1 MPTLNVTA
9 TSAAA
14 RERLIDL
21 LLSDKQPQMLRARM
35 LYEAILSGQGEP
47 DSALEFL
54 GAFFTPIEAIPSSS
68 EGEKLKTK
76 YLARL
81 AELEAG
87 PARPATFISKLNGKM
102 STTVPKVHVVTSDG
116 QQRFPMLY
124 EGVNPKEL
132 EAGATVLLDARGGV
146 VLGCGPSLPQVGVEA
161 EFLRHLPDS
170 GHVEVK
176 LHGDPLVLHASR
188 AVLEAVEEGGVAR
201 GDAILVSP
209 TREFAFRFIPGDKDR
224 CHRFVDSEK
233 IPDIVIS
240 RDIGKP
246 HWVLGLLIRRMRILM
261 FRPDILE
268 RFELRPR
275 FSVLMTGPTGMG
287 KTLHLKAF
295 LSEFARML
303 EERSGRTDLGSRV
316 IRVKTSEILSE
327 FLGRSDKQIEELF
340 DDIHHLA
347 SQKLETSQGERV
359 HLPVVI
365 VLEEVE
371 AIGRRRGTTYEG
383 SIFDRII
390 GTFLQRL
397 DDPTDD
403 LGSLPILLIST
414 TNRPD
419 LLDPAFLRRLGARRA
434 EFNKLGREDLAAILD
449 KKLKPGYPY
458 WGDNGSDP
466 EQLRRGLIDRVVS
479 LFFSYSPEEP
489 GIVEIVLRD
498 GTRVAKHR
506 RDFLSGALIE
516 QAVSNAIDE
525 MAFALEESAAAETGF
540 TAACLMESFRRQ
552 IDGLAENLTAGN
564 ARDYLHLPD
573 EENAVAAVNRLPG
586 IGSLTPALLV
596 DEQHATGEENRVSS
610 ETNEKGV
617 NG

>member
-14 RERLIDL
+14 RDRLIDL
-21 LLSDKQPQMLRARM
+21 LLSEKQPRTMRTRM
-35 LYEAILSGQGEP
+35 LYEAIMSGQEEP
-47 DSALEFL
+47 DSTIAFLEAFL
-54 GAFFTPIEAIPSSS
+54 TRIEAIPSGS
-68 EGEKLKTK
+68 EGEKLKAR
-76 YLARL
+76 YEARL
-81 AELEAG
+81 AELESG
-87 PARPATFISKLNGKM
+87 PARPATFISKLNGKP
-102 STTVPKVHVVTSDG
+102 SKNVPKVHVVTPDG
-116 QQRFPMLY
+116 QQRFPMLH

-132 EAGATVLLDARGGV
+132 EPGATVLLDARGGV
-146 VLGCGPSLPQVGVEA
+146 VLGHGPSLPQVGVEA

-170 GHVEVK
+170 NHVEVR

-188 AVLEAVEEGGVAR
+188 TVLEAVEAGGAAR

-209 TREFAFRFIPGDKDR
+209 TREFAFRFIPGDGDR
-224 CHRFVDSEK
+224 RHRFVDTEK

-246 HWVLGLLIRRMRILM
+246 HWVLGLLIRRMRILL

-268 RFELRPR
+268 QFELRPR

-295 LSEFARML
+295 LSEFAKML
-303 EERSGRTDLGSRV
+303 RERSGRTDLGSRV

-347 SQKLETSQGERV
+347 SQKLETSQGEKV

-371 AIGRRRGTTYEG
+371 AIGRRRGSTFEG
-383 SIFDRII
+383 GIFDRII

-434 EFNKLGREDLAAILD
+434 DFNNLGSEDLAAILE
-449 KKLKPGYPY
+449 KKLKPAYPY
-458 WGDNGSDP
+458 WGQNGSDP
-466 EQLRRGLIDRVVS
+466 EQIRLHLIDRVVS
-479 LFFSYSPEEP
+479 WFFNYTSNQQ

-498 GTRVAKHR
+498 GTRTVKHR
-506 RDFLSGALIE
+506 RDFLSGAVIE

-525 MAFALEESAAAETGF
+525 MAFALEASAQAETGF
-540 TAACLMESFRRQ
+540 TPEGLIESFRRQ
-552 IDGLAENLTAGN
+552 IDGLAESLTAGN
-564 ARDYLHLPD
+564 ARDYLNLPD
-573 EENAVAAVNRLPG
+573 EENSVAAVNRLPG
-586 IGSLTPALLV
+586 LRSRTPAMLV
-596 DEQHATGEENRVSS
+596 DELRANREEGRAS
-610 ETNEKGV
+610 T
-617 NG
+617 

>member
-1 MPTLNVTA
+1 M
-9 TSAAA
+9 
-14 RERLIDL
+14 
-21 LLSDKQPQMLRARM
+21 
-35 LYEAILSGQGEP
+35 
-47 DSALEFL
+47 
-54 GAFFTPIEAIPSSS
+54 
-68 EGEKLKTK
+68 
-76 YLARL
+76 
-81 AELEAG
+81 
-87 PARPATFISKLNGKM
+87 
-102 STTVPKVHVVTSDG
+102 
-116 QQRFPMLY
+116 
-124 EGVNPKEL
+124 
-132 EAGATVLLDARGGV
+132 
-146 VLGCGPSLPQVGVEA
+146 
-161 EFLRHLPDS
+161 
-170 GHVEVK
+170 
-176 LHGDPLVLHASR
+176 
-188 AVLEAVEEGGVAR
+188 
-201 GDAILVSP
+201 
-209 TREFAFRFIPGDKDR
+209 
-224 CHRFVDSEK
+224 
-233 IPDIVIS
+233 
-240 RDIGKP
+240 
-246 HWVLGLLIRRMRILM
+246 LGLLIRRMRLLM

-275 FSVLMTGPTGMG
+275 FSVILTGPTGMG

-295 LSEFARML
+295 LSEFRDML
-303 EERSGRTDLGSRV
+303 EERTGRTDLGSRV

-371 AIGRRRGTTYEG
+371 AIGRRRGTTFEG
-383 SIFDRII
+383 GIFDRII
-390 GTFLQRL
+390 GTLLQRL

-419 LLDPAFLRRLGARRA
+419 LLDPALLRRLAARRA
-434 EFNKLGREDLAAILD
+434 EFNKLGREDLAAILE

-458 WGDNGSDP
+458 WGQNGSDP

-479 LFFSYSPEEP
+479 WLFSYNGDEP

-498 GTRVAKHR
+498 GTRTVKHR

-525 MAFALEESAAAETGF
+525 MAFALEESRGQEPETGF
-540 TAACLMESFRRQ
+540 TAGCLMESFRRQ

-573 EENAVAAVNRLPG
+573 EENSVAAVNRLPG
-586 IGSLTPALLV
+586 LRSRTPALLA
-596 DEQHATGEENRVSS
+596 DELRGDGEEGRVSP
-610 ETNEKGV
+610 
-617 NG
+617 

>member
-1 MPTLNVTA
+1 MPILNPTLNVTA
-9 TSAAA
+9 ASADAQQ
-14 RERLIDL
+14 RLIDL
-21 LLSDKQPQMLRARM
+21 LLSDEHPQMMRARM
-35 LYEAILSGQGEP
+35 LNDAIMSGQAEP
-47 DSALEFL
+47 ESTLGFL
-54 GAFFTPIEAIPSSS
+54 NAFFKRIESLPSDT
-68 EGEKLKTK
+68 EGQKLKAQ
-76 YLARL
+76 YQARL
-81 AELEAG
+81 AELENG
-87 PARPATFISKLNGKM
+87 PARPATFIAKLSGKS
-102 STTVPKVHVVTSDG
+102 STPVPKVHVVTPDG
-116 QQRFPMLY
+116 QQRFPILH
-124 EGVNPKEL
+124 EDVNPKEL
-132 EAGATVLLDARGGV
+132 EPGVTVLLDARGGV
-146 VLGCGPSLPQVGVEA
+146 VLGCGPSIPEVGVEA
-161 EFLRHLPDS
+161 EFLRRLPDS
-170 GHVEVK
+170 NHVEVR
-176 LHGDPLVLHASR
+176 LQGDPLVLHATTS
-188 AVLEAVEEGGVAR
+188 VLEAVEDGGVDR
-201 GDAILVSP
+201 GDTLLVSP
-209 TREFAFRFIPGDKDR
+209 SREFAFRFIPGDGDR
-224 CHRFVDSEK
+224 RHRFVDTEK

-261 FRPDILE
+261 FRPDILQ

-275 FSVLMTGPTGMG
+275 FSVLITGPTGMG

-295 LSEFARML
+295 LSEFGSML
-303 EERSGRTDLGSRV
+303 QERTGRSDLGSRV
-316 IRVKTSEILSE
+316 IRVKTSQILSE

-347 SQKLETSQGERV
+347 SQNVETRGGEKI

-371 AIGRRRGTTYEG
+371 AIGRRRGTTFEG
-383 SIFDRII
+383 GIFDRII

-403 LGSLPILLIST
+403 LGGLPILLIST

-434 EFNKLGREDLAAILD
+434 QFNTLGREDLAAILE

-458 WGDNGSDP
+458 RGQNGSAP
-466 EQLRRGLIDRVVS
+466 GEIRQGLIDRLVS
-479 LFFSYSPEEP
+479 WLFSYSGDEP

-498 GTRVAKHR
+498 GTRIVKHR

-525 MAFALEESAAAETGF
+525 MAFALEESADRESETGF
-540 TAACLMESFRRQ
+540 TPECLMESFRRQ

-586 IGSLTPALLV
+586 LGSLPPALLA
-596 DEQHATGEENRVSS
+596 DEMQAHGEEDRVS
-610 ETNEKGV
+610 T
-617 NG
+617 

>member
-1 MPTLNVTA
+1 MLNLNVTA
-9 TSAAA
+9 SSGVA
-14 RERLIDL
+14 RERLIEM
-21 LLSDKQPQMLRARM
+21 LLSDKHPQAMRARM
-35 LYEAILSGQGEP
+35 LFEAVTGGQGEP
-47 DSALEFL
+47 DSVLAFL
-54 GAFFTPIEAIPSSS
+54 GALLTRIEAIPSSS
-68 EGEKLKTK
+68 EGEKLKAK
-76 YLARL
+76 YQARL
-81 AELEAG
+81 AELESG
-87 PARPATFISKLNGKM
+87 PARPATFIATLNGKT
-102 STTVPKVHVVTSDG
+102 STQVAKVHVVTCDG
-116 QQRFPMLY
+116 QQRFPILH
-124 EGVNPKEL
+124 EAVDPKNL
-132 EAGATVLLDARGGV
+132 EPGATVLLDARGAV

-170 GHVEVK
+170 NHVEVK

-188 AVLEAVEEGGVAR
+188 DVLEAVEAGGVAR

-209 TREFAFRFIPGDKDR
+209 TREFAFQFIPGDVGR
-224 CHRFVDSEK
+224 QHRFVDSEK

-261 FRPDILE
+261 FRTDILE
-268 RFELRPR
+268 RFDLRPR
-275 FSVLMTGPTGMG
+275 FSVILTGPTGMG

-295 LSEFARML
+295 LSEFKGML

-347 SQKLETSQGERV
+347 SQKLETSQGESV

-371 AIGRRRGTTYEG
+371 AIGRRRGTTFEG
-383 SIFDRII
+383 GIFDRII

-403 LGSLPILLIST
+403 LGNLPILLIST

-434 EFNKLGREDLAAILD
+434 EFNKLGREELAAILD
-449 KKLKPGYPY
+449 QKLKPGYPY
-458 WGDNGSDP
+458 WGDDGSDP
-466 EQLRRGLIDRVVS
+466 GQLRRSLIDRVVT
-479 LFFSYSPEEP
+479 LFFSYSGEDP

-498 GTRVAKHR
+498 GTRVVKHR

-525 MAFALEESAAAETGF
+525 MAFALEEHEEAETGF
-540 TAACLMESFRRQ
+540 TAGCLMESFRRQ
-552 IDGLAENLTAGN
+552 IDGLAANLTAGN

-586 IGSLTPALLV
+586 LGSLNPALLV
-596 DEQHATGEENRVSS
+596 DDRYAAGAGNRVS
-610 ETNEKGV
+610 NEPK
-617 NG
+617 

>member
-1 MPTLNVTA
+1 MPTLKATA

-21 LLSDKQPQMLRARM
+21 LLSDKQPQMMRARM
-35 LYEAILSGQGEP
+35 LYDAIMSGQGEP
-47 DSALEFL
+47 DSVLGFL
-54 GAFFTPIEAIPSSS
+54 GAFFTRIEAIPSSS
-68 EGEKLKTK
+68 EGEKLKAQ
-76 YLARL
+76 YEARL
-81 AELEAG
+81 AELESG
-87 PARPATFISKLNGKM
+87 PVRPATFISRLNGKT
-102 STTVPKVHVVTSDG
+102 STKVPKVHVVTSDG
-116 QQRFPMLY
+116 QQRFPMLH

-132 EAGATVLLDARGGV
+132 EPGATVLLDARGAV
-146 VLGCGPSLPQVGVEA
+146 VLGCGPSMPEVGVEA

-170 GHVEVK
+170 GHVEVR

-188 AVLEAVEEGGVAR
+188 TVLEAVEEGGVAR

-209 TREFAFRFIPGDKDR
+209 TREFAFRFIPGDGDR
-224 CHRFVDSEK
+224 RHRFVDSEK

-240 RDIGKP
+240 RDIGNP
-246 HWVLGLLIRRMRILM
+246 HWVLGLLIRRMRLLM

-275 FSVLMTGPTGMG
+275 FSVILTGPTGLG

-295 LSEFARML
+295 LSEFRGML
-303 EERSGRTDLGSRV
+303 EERTGRTDLGSRV

-371 AIGRRRGTTYEG
+371 AIGRRRGTTFEG
-383 SIFDRII
+383 GIFDRII

-403 LGSLPILLIST
+403 LGGLPILLIST

-434 EFNKLGREDLAAILD
+434 EFNKLGREDLAAILE

-458 WGDNGSDP
+458 WGQNGSDP
-466 EQLRRGLIDRVVS
+466 EELRRGLIDRVVS
-479 LFFSYSPEEP
+479 WLFSYNGDEP

-498 GTRVAKHR
+498 GTRMVKHR
-506 RDFLSGALIE
+506 RDFLSGAIIE

-525 MAFALEESAAAETGF
+525 MAFSLEESDSQEPETGF
-540 TAACLMESFRRQ
+540 TPECLMESFRRQ

-573 EENAVAAVNRLPG
+573 EENSVAAVNRLPG
-586 IGSLTPALLV
+586 LGSRTPALLA
-596 DEQHATGEENRVSS
+596 DELRGDGEEGRVS
-610 ETNEKGV
+610 T
-617 NG
+617 